1 MKALEYFFLKDKT
14 LTLNTDKP
22 WTFWKQLPFKE
33 KSGER
38 NAWVESCRSHQA
50 STLILFNG
58 IFLLLLRVEEHR
70 TRHQNGMGKRV
81 TLSLIYDK
89 CMGILMCANGV
100 ETKEKRIYLR

>member
-1 MKALEYFFLKDKT
+1 M
-14 LTLNTDKP
+14 
-22 WTFWKQLPFKE
+22 E

-38 NAWVESCRSHQA
+38 NAGVESCRSHQA

-89 CMGILMCANGV
+89 CLGILMV
-100 ETKEKRIYLR
+100 QMELKQKKKEFT